1 MVRFRTLLLTSA
13 LLGLAACGGSS
24 GGQATG
30 QVSLGL
36 TDAPVD
42 NLDRVQLTINAVE
55 LKPAQPGAIRIDLDE
70 PLVIE
75 DLLALQNG
83 AFQAVLPSS
92 EVPAGRYNWIRLYVQ
107 AGADHTYVIDDQGGQ
122 HPLYL
127 PGQQSGNEQERHL
140 QLVSGFE
147 VPVDGEISLMLD
159 VDLRRAITRPQS
171 GNHYLLRPAMR
182 LLDLSETGTLSGTVA
197 DALISAEGCTSDVN
211 TGAGNVVYL
220 YEGADR
226 TPGDIHVDEEGEPV
240 SPDSPL
246 ATANVRQE
254 DGTWAFTLAFVPAGD
269 YTVAFS
275 CQGLDDDPRQED
287 DIAFAG
293 TLNVSVVVDEESVVA
308 FE

>member
-1 MVRFRTLLLTSA
+1 MLSFRA
-13 LLGLAACGGSS
+13 LVLGAAITGLAACGGSS
-24 GGQATG
+24 GSQRTG
-30 QVSLGL
+30 DISLGL

-42 NLDRVQLTINAVE
+42 HLERVQLTINAVG
-55 LKPAQPGAIRIDLDE
+55 LKPAQPGEIRLDLDE
-70 PLVIE
+70 PLVVD

-83 AFQAVLPSS
+83 SFQAVLPTT

-107 AGADHTYVIDDQGGQ
+107 AGTDHTYVVDDQGGQ

-127 PGQQSGNEQERHL
+127 PGQQSGNDQERHL
-140 QLVSGFE
+140 QLVSGFQ
-147 VPVDGEISLMLD
+147 VPVDGEINLMLD

-182 LLDLSETGTLSGTVA
+182 LLDLSETGTIIGSVA
-197 DALISAEGCTSDVN
+197 DALITAEECTADPN

-220 YEGADR
+220 YEGSDR
-226 TPGDIHVDEEGEPV
+226 TPGDIHVDEQGEPL

-246 ATANVRQE
+246 ATANVRQ
-254 DGTWAFTLAFVPAGD
+254 DAGIWQFTLDFVPAGD

-275 CQGLDDDPRQED
+275 CQGLDDDPQQED
-287 DIAFAG
+287 DIVFADSV
-293 TLNVSVVVDEESVVA
+293 NVSVAVEEESVVS